1 MGRINKSLIGSA
13 ATGGSLCF
21 KNKEQ
26 NRVICFPIMN
36 LEKSILIRTKPPKVQ
51 IEFYASSKCVAC
63 LFIEAALD
71 KKFIRSLD
79 QNIHHMIEIKTI
91 SMFVP
96 RLAQTLD
103 HVLYLEL
110 KFVQNFL
117 LHTEKKKHIFKEYIH
132 YK

>member
-1 MGRINKSLIGSA
+1 
-13 ATGGSLCF
+13 
-21 KNKEQ
+21 
-26 NRVICFPIMN
+26 MN
-36 LEKSILIRTKPPKVQ
+36 LEKSKEIVNKTSKSPNWILRIQQMR
-51 IEFYASSKCVAC
+51 SLC

-71 KKFIRSLD
+71 KKFMRSLD

>member
-1 MGRINKSLIGSA
+1 MFSHYELGKINIDSQLGK
-13 ATGGSLCF
+13 
-21 KNKEQ
+21 
-26 NRVICFPIMN
+26 
-36 LEKSILIRTKPPKVQ
+36 TKQPKVQ

-63 LFIEAALD
+63 LFID
-71 KKFIRSLD
+71 KKFMQSLD

-117 LHTEKKKHIFKEYIH
+117 LHTEKKKAYLQGIH